1 MLPVRT
7 ASLLAAL
14 TMVAA
19 GPTTEPP
26 GDPAQPVFVD
36 GFDGENRLV
45 TNEYAHDHPCADDA
59 LTSPAWDVSSG
70 SLFIRNG
77 AAWTGSL
84 DRESPGPQSAVA
96 TGSAAFRA
104 FARVEAPSDMMLTLR
119 LSATS
124 FSDVEPTNPWDG
136 AHILVRAD
144 GEIEFYSISVLRRDG
159 KIVVK
164 RKIPG
169 GPPNGDTYVTL
180 AMTDYSRL
188 DAGWH
193 DVRIATA
200 DRDGT
205 VVIEVYVDDVHVV
218 TAVDSGQYGPPIT
231 EPGAVAIRA
240 DNLEFSF
247 DDVAID

>member
-7 ASLLAAL
+7 ASVLAAL
-14 TMVAA
+14 TMVGAS
-19 GPTTEPP
+19 PTFGPP
-26 GDPAQPVFVD
+26 GDPAPPVFVD
-36 GFDGENRLV
+36 AFDGVDRLV
-45 TNEYAHDHPCADDA
+45 TNEYAHDNPTAGDA
-59 LTSPAWDVSSG
+59 VTSTAWDVSSG
-70 SLFIRNG
+70 SLFVRDG
-77 AAWTGSL
+77 AAWTGPI

-104 FARVEAPSDMMLTLR
+104 FARVEGPSDMLLTLR
-119 LSATS
+119 LSAIS

-136 AHILVRAD
+136 AHILLRAD
-144 GEIEFYSISVLRRDG
+144 GETEFYSISVLRRDD

-169 GPPNGDTYVTL
+169 GPSNGGTYVTL

-193 DVRIATA
+193 DVRIATT

-205 VVIEVYVDDVHVV
+205 VIIEVSIDDVHVV
-218 TAVDSGQYGPPIT
+218 TAVDSGQYGPPIID
-231 EPGAVAIRA
+231 PGAIAIRA
-240 DNLEFSF
+240 DNLEFTF
-247 DDVAID
+247 DDVIIG